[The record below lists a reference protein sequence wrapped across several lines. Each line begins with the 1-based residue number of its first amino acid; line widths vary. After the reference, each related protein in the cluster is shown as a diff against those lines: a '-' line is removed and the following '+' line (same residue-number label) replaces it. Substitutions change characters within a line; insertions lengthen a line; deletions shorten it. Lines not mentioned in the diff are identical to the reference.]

1 MIQALSGHLHG
12 PRGKGIFKL
21 PLDMCIEVSCEDM
34 ARRYSTVERT
44 MDNIDRPKVTTDRP
58 KVNTD
63 RPKVKVPPC
72 LPVLLI
78 PYSSHRLE

>member
-1 MIQALSGHLHG
+1 MIQVSSGHLHG

-21 PLDMCIEVSCEDM
+21 PLDMSTEVSCEDTV
-34 ARRYSTVERT
+34 RRYSTVERT
-44 MDNIDRPKVTTDRP
+44 MNNIDRP

-63 RPKVKVPPC
+63 RPKVKVPPR

-78 PYSSHRLE
+78 LYSSHRLE